1 MTAPVMR
8 CGFLVCGESA
18 ERGIVVAL
26 FSFVNYC
33 LFAMV
38 VGMERV
44 GAMGGASKARVMVI
58 FEG

>member
-1 MTAPVMR
+1 MGKV
-8 CGFLVCGESA
+8 LLIDVLL
-18 ERGIVVAL
+18 VAL

-38 VGMERV
+38 VGTERV
-44 GAMGGASKARVMVI
+44 GATGGASKARVMVI

>member
-1 MTAPVMR
+1 MR
-8 CGFLVCGESA
+8 FLVCR
-18 ERGIVVAL
+18 ERLLIDVLLVAL

-44 GAMGGASKARVMVI
+44 GATGGASKARMP
-58 FEG
+58 